1 MRINHLPE
9 SSTISQFKPPTFIS
23 QDRSKRPLPTTS
35 TASRRQEQFKDWSGS
50 NKGNQISVS
59 SNVVIKLTL
68 SMLQK
73 GVNAALWPSL
83 IHMSP
88 DCNSHWINNY
98 YRNTVC
104 LLRDRSPFCNNT
116 QTQYSQRSPVLVF
129 SAAKTLFSV
138 ATSTFLDDCTCVSK
152 WEKRTLPTYCCLLW
166 ITSKRRSCQK
176 VNNFVYTSGK
186 FKCLYQYR
194 NGLKRQWCVTQPK
207 YKGRKYWWTDYW
219 CWPKSIESFQ
229 SHLQ

>member
-1 MRINHLPE
+1 MIN
-9 SSTISQFKPPTFIS
+9 
-23 QDRSKRPLPTTS
+23 
-35 TASRRQEQFKDWSGS
+35 
-50 NKGNQISVS
+50 
-59 SNVVIKLTL
+59 LTL

-98 YRNTVC
+98 YRNTVF

-176 VNNFVYTSGK
+176 VNNFVYTSVK

-194 NGLKRQWCVTQPK
+194 NDLKRQWCVTQPK
-207 YKGRKYWWTDYW
+207 
-219 CWPKSIESFQ
+219 
-229 SHLQ
+229 